1 MTENEPA
8 GGPSVDISKGVEID
22 GQTFFPLMRPL
33 ELNPCAGKNDGTS
46 CGAGWGSSYRISE
59 GARQARC
66 DLRASGSAFGHG
78 ADRPHIEGETSHG
91 DLQ

>member
-46 CGAGWGSSYRISE
+46 CGAGCVCRGGQCYYTLLRLKEMGIKLP
-59 GARQARC
+59 
-66 DLRASGSAFGHG
+66 DL
-78 ADRPHIEGETSHG
+78 
-91 DLQ
+91 